1 MMSGTRLVSRFF
13 WVILMTIA
21 VMFVAVYLYSVPLI
35 QSHVYEIERNSAR
48 LALHN
53 VFQLANKMYSN
64 LESYRTQALEAHKR
78 RLEAVVALTES
89 HIHTSLEQAEA
100 DGMPADQA
108 LAKLFRQLRHFQYDD
123 DGYVWIADHHATLL
137 SHPDP
142 RFQGFDISQTDN
154 RDQSTIVREVI
165 DSAIRDGEGFYQY
178 QWQRLRQGE
187 AVDKLSYVKNFPQ
200 WGFVIG
206 SGLYLDDLEAEVQ
219 SRKQTAIQEVRQALS
234 EIRVAKTGYLYI
246 FDSDGH
252 LLAHPNPNIDQTNAL
267 VLINPSSGRPIIE
280 ELIEIADTGQ
290 ELHYKWDSP
299 ADPGNYVYDKIS
311 LVRSMEG
318 FGWYICSSVYVDE
331 LRHSSLVLSQ
341 RILTIAVISIVLALV
356 LAMVFIHRIIEPVK
370 QLASTAER
378 VRGGDL
384 TARSGI
390 RRDDELGILA
400 HTFDTMVQ
408 RLRSNIE
415 HLDTK
420 VQERTHELAR
430 LEERQR
436 LILDALPAQI
446 AYLDDSLHYL
456 FVNQGYADL
465 FGSDKERL
473 IGQHIHTVI
482 EPDML
487 DIIQPWITRCLAG
500 EEVSF
505 EYRFERDGKEL
516 ITKRTLLPDI
526 NADGELIGVLNLSL
540 DITAE
545 KESERRLTEAQ
556 RISAAGQLAGGLAH
570 DFNNLL
576 AVILGNLVAAEERF
590 ADTDGLGRYLAPAIR
605 ASRRGA
611 DITSRLLAFSRRQAL
626 VPSCVALPSLLHDTV
641 ELLSSSLPCDIRVRQ
656 QVDADECLFVDP
668 GQLENALVNLAFNAR
683 DAMPAG
689 GQIEFHLRRVHADQ
703 AEGFDEPVADGDY
716 IEIQVNDTGEGFS
729 DEALGQAF
737 EPFFTTKRV
746 GKGSG
751 LGLSMVYGF
760 IKQSKGYIRIVNRPE
775 GGASVALLLPAVTHD
790 VVMDSAS
797 SLNTAAVV
805 TDQNR
810 LLLLVEDDRDVRSVI
825 RDQLISLGYSLLEAS
840 DADEAEQ
847 LIRSLPDIDG
857 LVTDIDMPGALNGFG
872 LARLMRSRK
881 PQAPVVVISGN
892 PLYQQQEQNAGWVI
906 LHKPFEKEAL
916 AQQLIKACHQ
926 DSNINDK
933 QQDHHHE

>member
-53 VFQLANKMYSN
+53 VSQLANKMYSN

-78 RLEAVVALTES
+78 RLQAVVALTES
-89 HIHTSLEQAEA
+89 HIHTSLEQAA
-100 DGMPADQA
+100 LDGIPVDQA
-108 LAKLFRQLRHFQYDD
+108 LARLFRQLRRFQYNE

-142 RFQGFDISQTDN
+142 RFQGFEISQADN
-154 RDQSTIVREVI
+154 RDQSLTVRGVI

-178 QWQRLRQGE
+178 QWQRLRQGD

-206 SGLYLDDLEAEVQ
+206 SGLYLDDLEADVQ

-234 EIRVAKTGYLYI
+234 EIRVAKTGYLYV
-246 FDSDGH
+246 FDSEGH
-252 LLAHPNPNIDQTNAL
+252 LLAHPNPNIDQTNAMS
-267 VLINPSSGRPIIE
+267 LINPSSGRPIIR
-280 ELIEIADTGQ
+280 ELIDIADTDQ

-356 LAMVFIHRIIEPVK
+356 LAMVFINRIIEPVK

-390 RRDDELGILA
+390 QRDDELGILA

-408 RLRSNIE
+408 RLHGNIE

-420 VQERTHELAR
+420 VQARTHELAR

-473 IGQHIHTVI
+473 IGQHIHNVI

-590 ADTDGLGRYLAPAIR
+590 ADTDELARYLAPAIR

-626 VPSCVALPSLLHDTV
+626 MPSCVNLSALLQDTV
-641 ELLSSSLPCDIRVRQ
+641 DLLSNSLPCDIHVQ
-656 QVDADECLFVDP
+656 QQIEIQACLFVDP

-689 GQIEFHLRRVHADQ
+689 GQVEFHLRRIHADQ
-703 AEGFDEPVADGDY
+703 ADGFDEPVQDGDY
-716 IEIQVNDTGEGFS
+716 IEIQVRDTGEGFS
-729 DEALGQAF
+729 DDALAQAF

-760 IKQSKGYIRIVNRPE
+760 IKQSRGYIGIVNRPE
-775 GGASVALLLPAVTHD
+775 GGASVSLLLPVKAAD
-790 VVMDSAS
+790 MPIPDAAESGFSAPE
-797 SLNTAAVV
+797 AP
-805 TDQNR
+805 QNQ
-810 LLLLVEDDRDVRSVI
+810 LLLLVEDDRDVRAVI
-825 RDQLISLGYSLLEAS
+825 RDQLIALGHTLLEAS

-847 LIRSLPDIDG
+847 LISSLPELDG
-857 LVTDIDMPGALNGFG
+857 LITDIDMPGRLDGFG
-872 LARLMRSRK
+872 LADRMRAQQPS
-881 PQAPVVVISGN
+881 ATVVLISGN
-892 PLYQQQEQNAGWVI
+892 PRYQQTGENRGWQI
-906 LHKPFEKEAL
+906 LHKPFDRHSL
-916 AQQLIKACHQ
+916 AIAIDQARSEHTSYWQQESK
-926 DSNINDK
+926 S
-933 QQDHHHE
+933 